1 MPVSVG
7 DVPDG
12 DAALLELI
20 RAIIR
25 GERAAVSRV
34 LGASPALA
42 TAALRGG
49 ATRADHDDWFFPE
62 IAHYCYTG
70 DTALHMAAAAN
81 DAVVAQQLLAAGAA
95 VDAVNRRKAR
105 PLHYA
110 VDGGPGL
117 PAWSRSAQRATIAC
131 LVEHGADLEAPD

>member
-1 MPVSVG
+1 MPVSVAE
-7 DVPDG
+7 VPDG
-12 DAALLELI
+12 DAALLDLI

-25 GERAAVSRV
+25 HEHAPASRM

-42 TAALRGG
+42 MAALRGG
-49 ATRADHDDWFFPE
+49 ASRADHDDWFFPE
-62 IAHYCYTG
+62 IAHYCYAG

-81 DAVVAQQLLAAGAA
+81 DADIAQQLLAAGAV

-117 PAWSRSAQRATIAC
+117 P
-131 LVEHGADLEAPD
+131 